1 MRALPVT
8 RQLPPPV
15 GPDGSRC
22 PGRPHYPH
30 RMPSAGHSAA
40 PTRFAYLG
48 PEGTFAE
55 AALVRLTGAEGGP
68 AVEARPQPSVAAAL
82 SAVRSG
88 DCAAALVPLENSVE
102 GSVPATMDGLV
113 DGAPLVITREVFLEV
128 AFVLGVRPGT
138 RLGDVR
144 TVASHPHALAQCRS
158 RIAELVP
165 DADVVPTASTADAA
179 RRVAEGEYD
188 AAVSAPIAAE
198 RYRLDPLDTDVADH
212 PGAVTRFVLVE
223 RPGPLPE
230 PTGADKT
237 TVTAVI
243 ADRTG
248 ALLDLLAEFAVRGI
262 SLTRIESRPT
272 RERLGVY
279 SFSIDCEGHVADARV
294 GDALAAL
301 HRLCADLRFLG
312 SYPRADAQPGKP
324 VEERVGDAAFAGAA
338 QWLASVREGTAG

>member
-1 MRALPVT
+1 
-8 RQLPPPV
+8 
-15 GPDGSRC
+15 
-22 PGRPHYPH
+22 
-30 RMPSAGHSAA
+30 MPSAGHSAA
-40 PTRFAYLG
+40 PTGFAYLG

-55 AALVRLTGAEGGP
+55 AALAHLTRPGGHTEG
-68 AVEARPQPSVAAAL
+68 RPQPSVGAAL
-82 SAVRSG
+82 AAVRSG
-88 DCAAALVPLENSVE
+88 EVRAALVPLENSVE

-113 DGAPLVITREVFLEV
+113 DGAPLVVTREVFLPV
-128 AFVLGVRPGT
+128 GFVLAVRPGT
-138 RLGDVR
+138 TPADVR
-144 TVASHPHALAQCRS
+144 SVASHPHALAQCRA
-158 RIAELVP
+158 RIAELLP
-165 DADVVPTASTADAA
+165 GADVVPTASTADAA
-179 RRVAEGEYD
+179 RRVAAGEHD
-188 AAVSAPIAAE
+188 AAVCAAIAAE
-198 RYRLDPLDTDVADH
+198 RYGLDALVADLADH

-223 RPGPLPE
+223 QPGTLPG

-301 HRLCADLRFLG
+301 HRLCAEVRFLG
-312 SYPRADAQPGKP
+312 SYPRADSRPGKP
-324 VEERVGDAAFAGAA
+324 VDERVGDDAFAGAQA
-338 QWLASVREGTAG
+338 WLTRVREGQAV

>member
-1 MRALPVT
+1 
-8 RQLPPPV
+8 
-15 GPDGSRC
+15 
-22 PGRPHYPH
+22 
-30 RMPSAGHSAA
+30 MPSAGHSAA

-55 AALVRLTGAEGGP
+55 AALVRLASAAGAP
-68 AVEARPQPSVAAAL
+68 AAWDARPQASVAAAL
-82 SAVRSG
+82 AAVRAG
-88 DCAAALVPLENSVE
+88 ECRAALVPLENSVE

-113 DGAPLVITREVFLEV
+113 DGEPLVITREVFLEV
-128 AFVLGVRPGT
+128 GFVLAVRAGT
-138 RLGDVR
+138 TAAEVR
-144 TVASHPHALAQCRS
+144 SVASHPHALAQCRAQ
-158 RIAELVP
+158 IAELLP
-165 DADVVPTASTADAA
+165 HADAVPTASTADAA
-179 RRVAEGEYD
+179 RRVADGEYD
-188 AAVSAPIAAE
+188 AAVCAAIAAE
-198 RYRLDPLDTDVADH
+198 RYELDALATDLADH

-223 RPGPLPE
+223 RPGPLPA
-230 PTGADKT
+230 PTGSDKT

-243 ADRTG
+243 PDRTG

-312 SYPRADAQPGKP
+312 SYPRADAESGKP
-324 VEERVGDAAFAGAA
+324 VEERVGDAAFAGAER
-338 QWLASVREGTAG
+338 WLAQVRDGSAV

>member
-1 MRALPVT
+1 
-8 RQLPPPV
+8 
-15 GPDGSRC
+15 
-22 PGRPHYPH
+22 
-30 RMPSAGHSAA
+30 MPSAGHSAA

-55 AALVRLTGAEGGP
+55 AALVRLGGTGVDPAAPAEVASRP
-68 AVEARPQPSVAAAL
+68 EASVGTAL
-82 SAVRSG
+82 AAVRSG
-88 DCAAALVPLENSVE
+88 ECEAALVPLENSVE

-113 DGAPLVITREVFLEV
+113 DGEPLVITREVFLEV
-128 AFVLGVRPGT
+128 AFVLAVRSGT
-138 RLGDVR
+138 TADQISA
-144 TVASHPHALAQCRS
+144 VASHPHALAQCRG
-158 RIAELVP
+158 RVAELVP
-165 DADVVPTASTADAA
+165 HADLVPTASTADAA

-188 AAVSAPIAAE
+188 AAVCAAIAAE
-198 RYRLDPLDTDVADH
+198 RYQLDALVTDLADH
-212 PGAVTRFVLVE
+212 PGAVTRFVLVQ
-223 RPGPLPE
+223 RPGALPA

-243 ADRTG
+243 PDRTG

-312 SYPRADAQPGKP
+312 SYPRADARAGKP
-324 VEERVGDAAFAGAA
+324 VEERVGDAAFAGAQ
-338 QWLASVREGTAG
+338 QWLGRVREGTAV

>member
-1 MRALPVT
+1 
-8 RQLPPPV
+8 
-15 GPDGSRC
+15 
-22 PGRPHYPH
+22 
-30 RMPSAGHSAA
+30 MPSAGHSAA
-40 PTRFAYLG
+40 PTGFAYLG

-55 AALVRLTGAEGGP
+55 AALAHLTRSAGRTEGVAQP
-68 AVEARPQPSVAAAL
+68 LPSVGAAL
-82 SAVRSG
+82 AAVRSG
-88 DCAAALVPLENSVE
+88 EVRAALVPLENSVE

-113 DGAPLVITREVFLEV
+113 DGAPLVVTREVFLPV
-128 AFVLGVRPGT
+128 GFVLAVRPGT
-138 RLGDVR
+138 TPADVR
-144 TVASHPHALAQCRS
+144 SVASHPHALAQCRA
-158 RIAELVP
+158 RIAELLP
-165 DADVVPTASTADAA
+165 GADVVPTASTADAA
-179 RRVAEGEYD
+179 RRVAAGEHD
-188 AAVSAPIAAE
+188 AAVCAAIAAE
-198 RYRLDPLDTDVADH
+198 RYGLDALVADLADH

-223 RPGPLPE
+223 QPGTLPG

-301 HRLCADLRFLG
+301 HRLCAEVRFLG
-312 SYPRADAQPGKP
+312 SYPRADSRPGKP
-324 VEERVGDAAFAGAA
+324 VDERVGDDAFAGAQA
-338 QWLASVREGTAG
+338 WLTRVREGQAV

>member
-1 MRALPVT
+1 V
-8 RQLPPPV
+8 
-15 GPDGSRC
+15 
-22 PGRPHYPH
+22 RPHYPH
-30 RMPSAGHSAA
+30 RMPSAGRSAA

-55 AALVRLTGAEGGP
+55 AALVGLAAAGGLPAALPEGG
-68 AVEARPQPSVAAAL
+68 ARPESSVAAAL
-82 SAVRSG
+82 AAVRSG
-88 DCAAALVPLENSVE
+88 ACRAALVPMENSVE

-113 DGAPLVITREVFLEV
+113 DGDPLVITREVFLEV
-128 AFVLGVRPGT
+128 GFVLAVRPGT
-138 RLGDVR
+138 ALADVR

-158 RIAELVP
+158 RVAGLVP
-165 DADVVPTASTADAA
+165 GADVVPTGSTADAA

-188 AAVSAPIAAE
+188 AAVCAAIAAE
-198 RYRLDPLDTDVADH
+198 RYRLDPLVTDLADH

-237 TVTAVI
+237 TVTAVV

-301 HRLCADLRFLG
+301 HRLCAEVRFLG
-312 SYPRADAQPGKP
+312 SYPRADAHPGKP
-324 VEERVGDAAFAGAA
+324 VEQRVGDAAFARA
-338 QWLASVREGTAG
+338 QEWLARVREGTAV